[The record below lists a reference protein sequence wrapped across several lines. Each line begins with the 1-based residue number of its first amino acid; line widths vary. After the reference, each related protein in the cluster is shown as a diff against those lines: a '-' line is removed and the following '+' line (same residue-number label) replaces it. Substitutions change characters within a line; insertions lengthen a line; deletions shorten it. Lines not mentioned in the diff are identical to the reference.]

1 MENSLIHYLEQIPDC
16 RERGGL
22 RHPLPLVLLIVIMAI
37 MSGEYGYRGM
47 ERFIER
53 HRLALIKQLSIPKAR
68 VPSASVVR
76 RVLLGLDYQEVE
88 KQLNAW
94 LKENVIMPKGEG
106 VSGDGKALKNTV
118 SNYAKAEQNF
128 VNVVSLFSHQK
139 GLVLGVKVMENKK
152 KSEMVTIQEL
162 LESLDLKGLVFTFDA
177 LHCQKKT
184 LETIVES
191 RAVSNPLKT
200 KLLGAKMST
209 ARKIPRLDFI

>member
-177 LHCQKKT
+177 LHCQKK
-184 LETIVES
+184 
-191 RAVSNPLKT
+191 P
-200 KLLGAKMST
+200 
-209 ARKIPRLDFI
+209 